1 MNFLNDNL
9 IELSQCKIK
18 INNCN
23 LKYPTGDKVSINY
36 KVYTKVWLGIYLIK
50 IPMLVAK
57 INKCILDVDF
67 LEKLN
72 LENIF
77 ESVFSNQKG
86 TKKNE
91 VQCFRIDKSSDFDV
105 PSNLKYLFDR
115 DSEHLT

>member
-1 MNFLNDNL
+1 
-9 IELSQCKIK
+9 
-18 INNCN
+18 
-23 LKYPTGDKVSINY
+23 
-36 KVYTKVWLGIYLIK
+36 
-50 IPMLVAK
+50 MLVVK

-105 PSNLKYLFDR
+105 LSNLKYLFDR
-115 DSEHLT
+115 DSEHLTQFQKKLFAKLLNEFCDVFSKIIADYCRKL